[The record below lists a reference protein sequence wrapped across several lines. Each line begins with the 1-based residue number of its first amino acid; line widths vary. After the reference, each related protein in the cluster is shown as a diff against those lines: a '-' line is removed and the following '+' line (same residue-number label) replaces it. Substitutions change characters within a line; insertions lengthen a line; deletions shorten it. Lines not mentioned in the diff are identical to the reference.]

1 MFVVEIKEE
10 TFKESGMQF
19 LNKAGFKPNRPY
31 RVLSV
36 VGDKLLL
43 VNQDGEMVEVFP
55 RKCRY
60 IIDED

>member
-1 MFVVEIKEE
+1 MFLVEIKEE
-10 TFKESGMQF
+10 TFKEQGMQF
-19 LNKAGFKPNRPY
+19 LSKIGFRPNRQY

-43 VNQDGEMVEVFP
+43 VKEDGEMVEIFP

-60 IIDED
+60 VLDE